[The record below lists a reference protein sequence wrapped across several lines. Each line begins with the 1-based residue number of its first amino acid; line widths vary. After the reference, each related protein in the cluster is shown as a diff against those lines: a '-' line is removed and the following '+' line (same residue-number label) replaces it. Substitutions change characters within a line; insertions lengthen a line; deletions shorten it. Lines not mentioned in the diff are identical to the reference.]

1 MSAGTRGSSGVRGA
15 GAVVRSD
22 SVPASCRRAS
32 QPSLRSVGSQPGY
45 GFGGGRRGPGKD
57 WLLLPCL
64 CWKDV
69 KLCSCVRRRTSGKA
83 LDSRVARVG
92 GVKLCLRIS
101 MENTLL
107 YMGDGGAVKLFWGE
121 NSPGKRGAWLKQD
134 TLKRCVEASRSG
146 FGSRRGFQANAWP
159 GLPQS
164 GGEPKGKM
172 CLCVCARALQI
183 RK

>member
-1 MSAGTRGSSGVRGA
+1 M
-15 GAVVRSD
+15 
-22 SVPASCRRAS
+22 
-32 QPSLRSVGSQPGY
+32 
-45 GFGGGRRGPGKD
+45 
-57 WLLLPCL
+57 
-64 CWKDV
+64 
-69 KLCSCVRRRTSGKA
+69 
-83 LDSRVARVG
+83 
-92 GVKLCLRIS
+92 
-101 MENTLL
+101 
-107 YMGDGGAVKLFWGE
+107 FWGE

-134 TLKRCVEASRSG
+134 ALRRCVEASLSC